1 LLQRG
6 PELLIVKS
14 LYTADRLPLWT
25 LPGGRQE
32 EGESIAQTVVR
43 EFNEE
48 TSLGVDVVRLAYVS
62 ESVDRPNDLHV
73 VNCTFW
79 MSESDASAPP
89 RPNDPKIAEV
99 RFAPAAAAI
108 ELLRADVLRIP
119 VTAALL
125 GADGV
130 PYYWFDSDT
139 VAVPFFPSP
148 YRRPE

>member
-6 PELLIVKS
+6 SELLIVKS
-14 LYTADRLPLWT
+14 LYADRLPLWT

-43 EFNEE
+43 EFKEE
-48 TSLGVDVVRLAYVS
+48 TSLAVDVVRLAYVS

-79 MSESDASAPP
+79 MSESDPLVPP
-89 RPNDPKIAEV
+89 RPNDSKVAEV
-99 RFAPAAAAI
+99 RFAPAASAI
-108 ELLRADVLRIP
+108 EWLRADVLRIP
-119 VTAALL
+119 VTAALQ

-139 VAVPFFPSP
+139 VAVPFFPST